1 MESISLIICRFRS
14 CRKFLT
20 NVSLWKFYR
29 NKHQLAAA
37 TDEARHPGKL
47 STLFVP
53 GRYGANMYQIVKP
66 VININE
72 IVQNINTI
80 QHSFHSRGIDVDIE
94 NSMDLLRQFET
105 EQDSYL
111 KFVEKDHEYLT
122 ELNNLKSLNDESKYN
137 NLRREHDTF
146 LIELKAA
153 KEKFQHIEE
162 LFLSIIAKLPNII
175 HPCTPLQSNTI
186 EEYVTPKKINL
197 PLWSHV
203 EIGKKMSFF
212 KHSKNSS
219 VSYYLTGILSDLEL
233 AIQTYFYN
241 KFIENGRTPIACVD
255 FCKSFLLEAV
265 GSDPFSPDQCI
276 SLKLKAERGQ
286 KLHLVG
292 GASFESFCAYLTNM
306 NVSKHNLPMKYFSLG
321 RCYNA
326 KHRHEKSFDLFSV
339 VQSSNFHCLTLC
351 EDSKKEDEEFESLF
365 NLLISCYSDFKI
377 PFRVVN
383 CGAKNLNTTE
393 SRRKLLEV
401 WSPAEQMY
409 KPVAHV
415 SQRGDFVSK
424 RLHVTYGVEHV
435 IEGYCHMV
443 EGVAVNI
450 PMLMGCIIENF
461 QKSNGF
467 FELPDELS
475 FLHNLINE

>member
-1 MESISLIICRFRS
+1 MESISLVICRFHS
-14 CRKFLT
+14 YRKLLT
-20 NVSLWKFYR
+20 NLSPLKFYR

-37 TDEARHPGKL
+37 TDEVRHPGKL

-80 QHSFHSRGIDVDIE
+80 QHSFRSRGIDVDIE
-94 NSMDLLRQFET
+94 NSIDLLRQFET
-105 EQDSYL
+105 ERDSYL

-122 ELNNLKSLNDESKYN
+122 ELKNLKSLNDESKYN

-162 LFLSIIAKLPNII
+162 MFLSIIAKLPNII
-175 HPCTPLQSNTI
+175 HPCTPLQSDTI
-186 EEYVTPKKINL
+186 EEYVTPKEINL
-197 PLWSHV
+197 TLWSHV

-241 KFIENGRTPIACVD
+241 KFIENGRTPMACVD

-265 GSDPFSPDQCI
+265 GLDPFSPDQCI
-276 SLKLKAERGQ
+276 SLKLKAEQGQ
-286 KLHLVG
+286 KLH
-292 GASFESFCAYLTNM
+292 
-306 NVSKHNLPMKYFSLG
+306 LG

-326 KHRHEKSFDLFSV
+326 KHRHQKSFDLFSV

-351 EDSKKEDEEFESLF
+351 EDSKNEDEEFESLF

-377 PFRVVN
+377 PFRAVN

-409 KPVAHV
+409 KPVAYV

-450 PMLMGCIIENF
+450 PVLMGCIIENF
-461 QKSNGF
+461 QKSNGI